1 LKLIIDTN
9 VMFSFFWKN
18 SITKKLLLN
27 QNNLLFAPEFAL
39 EELKK
44 YEKEIIHKAKIT
56 KKEFNEIRNELAI
69 LIDFVPLEEYK
80 KFLRKGLIASPDNN
94 DVDFFALAIKLKL
107 PLWSNDNLLK
117 NQKIIQVLN
126 TKEILQ
132 KSIVEDD
139 F

>member
-1 LKLIIDTN
+1 
-9 VMFSFFWKN
+9 MFSFFWKN

>member
-1 LKLIIDTN
+1 LRLIVDTN
-9 VMFSFFWKN
+9 VMFSFFWEN

-56 KKEFNEIRNELAI
+56 KKEFSEIRKELAI
-69 LIDFVPLEEYK
+69 LIEFIPLEEYK
-80 KFLRKGLIASPDNN
+80 QFLKKGLIASPDSN
-94 DVDFFALAIKLKL
+94 DVDFFALAIKLEL

-117 NQKIIQVLN
+117 NQNIIQVLN

-132 KSIVEDD
+132 KSSVEDN
-139 F
+139 